1 MSMVEKIEQLA
12 EFSEQDIP
20 LFADFDDC
28 IIGAICRRGR
38 YYAVYSRSKM
48 LRQLM
53 RDNGWD
59 YFDSLDW
66 FGHNIEC
73 AYGGPQSPL
82 ILIDEMPDGIGE
94 LM

>member
-20 LFADFDDC
+20 LFADLDEC
-28 IIGAICRRGR
+28 LIGVVCRKSR
-38 YYAVYSRSKM
+38 YYAVYSKSKIIKH
-48 LRQLM
+48 LM
-53 RDNGWD
+53 NQNGWD
-59 YFDSLDW
+59 YLEAIDW
-66 FGHNIEC
+66 FGFNIEC

-82 ILIDEMPDGIGE
+82 ILMDEFPDGVGD